1 MYRYVV
7 VVVEDTPITSGGLTD
22 DDSQQLATYSLLSY
36 ISAMLIDAAL
46 PSPFSQIFRTET
58 SLCIVVATMT

>member
-1 MYRYVV
+1 M
-7 VVVEDTPITSGGLTD
+7 VVEDTPTTSGGLTD
-22 DDSQQLATYSLLSY
+22 DDSQQLATYSLFSY
-36 ISAMLIDAAL
+36 ISAMLIDTTL